1 MNGVKKAQ
9 IKHYFEDFYGPVES
23 VSLRRKD
30 TGGAIVRI
38 TFVNSALAARAVDEQ
53 QGVLFQDRPMWIQM
67 LVKRT
72 PPASSADKQST
83 PDCDKQSGQING
95 QVQKPSTA
103 LTIASRHAEKETRV
117 SPRNLAQPRR
127 SGTLHKSE
135 DHLVQSRTFAF
146 TFMADAS
153 QYFELK
159 DQQRPDRKELR
170 SSKALSLR
178 FPRPS
183 MQKTPIEYFPQAQL
197 PTIDTILKRA
207 LKAIDVCNIYAIDQ
221 TFHLLGY
228 EIPRYA
234 DRAIVSSDDM
244 PVAKWCVII
253 TLDRAKL
260 LKEYRDTADVV
271 EELQRLFPDLLSVQR
286 FPSLDSTQDDVL
298 CVSFRCYKEKP
309 FIYKYGSATFE
320 PWLKSQRIFLCKDR

>member
-1 MNGVKKAQ
+1 MSDRSATSQQLRNSQTRASIVPTPQPDSSMPQNDNSKISPQSVIHNSSAFHALLPPSSSNPEEVPTTTEHISPLKQNDTTTHSALSTPRNPMGAPTEALSCKIEVSNLVNGVKKAQ

-159 DQQRPDRKELR
+159 DQQRPLER
-170 SSKALSLR
+170 SCGAQRR
-178 FPRPS
+178 FHFGFHDLPCRRPRSNTSP
-183 MQKTPIEYFPQAQL
+183 
-197 PTIDTILKRA
+197 
-207 LKAIDVCNIYAIDQ
+207 
-221 TFHLLGY
+221 
-228 EIPRYA
+228 
-234 DRAIVSSDDM
+234 
-244 PVAKWCVII
+244 
-253 TLDRAKL
+253 KL
-260 LKEYRDTADVV
+260 NF
-271 EELQRLFPDLLSVQR
+271 LQ
-286 FPSLDSTQDDVL
+286 
-298 CVSFRCYKEKP
+298 
-309 FIYKYGSATFE
+309 
-320 PWLKSQRIFLCKDR
+320 